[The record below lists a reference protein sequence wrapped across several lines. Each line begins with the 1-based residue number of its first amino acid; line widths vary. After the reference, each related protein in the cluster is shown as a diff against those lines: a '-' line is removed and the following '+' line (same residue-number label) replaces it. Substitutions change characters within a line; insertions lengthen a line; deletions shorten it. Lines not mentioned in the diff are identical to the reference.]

1 MNLLAYFAL
10 VLFTSLQISNQLPEV
25 KMPAGFE
32 ILPYADDSLASD
44 IYCLSISPKG
54 DVMVSGKGYFRI
66 LIDSTNDG
74 KADTYKDF
82 GTAPSD
88 GATGLLFEKK
98 LLWYTGNQ
106 GLWSIPIAEDGVT
119 AAGPGVKHLSF
130 KTGGEH
136 EAHAVKRGPD
146 GLIYIL

>member
-25 KMPAGFE
+25 TMPAGFE

-66 LIDSTNDG
+66 LVD
-74 KADTYKDF
+74 
-82 GTAPSD
+82 
-88 GATGLLFEKK
+88 
-98 LLWYTGNQ
+98 
-106 GLWSIPIAEDGVT
+106 
-119 AAGPGVKHLSF
+119 
-130 KTGGEH
+130 
-136 EAHAVKRGPD
+136 
-146 GLIYIL
+146 